1 MYHTYILF
9 SEFADKYYIGQTSNI
24 QERLQKHNS
33 KNKGFTNQADDWVI
47 VYRKSFDTRAEALS
61 HEKQIKKW
69 KSRKM
74 IRNLIENQ

>member
-9 SEFADKYYIGQTSNI
+9 SEFTDKYYIGQTSNI
-24 QERLQKHNS
+24 LERLQKHNS
-33 KNKGFTNQADDWVI
+33 KNKGFTNQADDWGI

-74 IRNLIENQ
+74 ILKLIENQ

>member
-9 SEFADKYYIGQTSNI
+9 SEFTDKYYIGQTTNI
-24 QERLQKHNS
+24 LERLQKHNS
-33 KNKGFTNQADDWVI
+33 KNKGFTNQADDWGI

-74 IRNLIENQ
+74 ILKLIENQ